1 MVLLACSAY
10 IGFSSLSQLEE
21 CLLLWKL
28 RCDLCVQRFRLRKV
42 PWARWLAIIGKSHAD
57 GTNEEEWLSRKVDD
71 SNILFSNSFNFSSV
85 FNERLLAFDKEA
97 NIFCR
102 KLYFLIS
109 LDEKKIFKFNFS
121 SDFSVNPRFK
131 SLYLRN
137 YYFFNQSTFF
147 QL

>member
-1 MVLLACSAY
+1 MRIVRFPSSLSEESMVLLACPTY

-71 SNILFSNSFNFSSV
+71 SSILLSDSFNFCSV
-85 FNERLLAFDKEA
+85 FNKRLTCVLIK
-97 NIFCR
+97 NWIFCR

-109 LDEKKIFKFNFS
+109 LIEKRISNSIFR
-121 SDFSVNPRFK
+121 VI
-131 SLYLRN
+131 SL
-137 YYFFNQSTFF
+137 
-147 QL
+147 

>member
-1 MVLLACSAY
+1 MRIVRFPSSLTEESMVLLSCFVY

-109 LDEKKIFKFNFS
+109 LDEKKVSNSIFP
-121 SDFSVNPRFK
+121 VI
-131 SLYLRN
+131 SL
-137 YYFFNQSTFF
+137 
-147 QL
+147 